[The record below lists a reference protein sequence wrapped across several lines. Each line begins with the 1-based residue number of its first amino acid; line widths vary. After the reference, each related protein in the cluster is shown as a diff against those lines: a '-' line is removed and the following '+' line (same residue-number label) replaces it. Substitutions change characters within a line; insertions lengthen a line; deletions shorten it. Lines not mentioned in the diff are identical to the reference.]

1 MTTASLSWREAATFG
16 TVHTALPIPPRE
28 APASLAQ
35 TPVVLDESDD
45 QLLHRV
51 GSGDQGAFRLLV
63 ERHADRAFGLALRI
77 LHNRADAE
85 DVVQDTMLK
94 VWVHRGR
101 WEDGRAKFSTWLYR
115 VVTNRCIDLRRQPRG
130 EDVDGLPELQDA
142 QPDALANLERHAAN
156 DMLEAAMARLPEQ
169 QRIALILSYHQNLS
183 NGEIADVMETTVFA
197 VESLLKRGRQHL
209 RKLLQRSGDDMLKA
223 FTDD

>member
-1 MTTASLSWREAATFG
+1 MTTASLSWSEA
-16 TVHTALPIPPRE
+16 TAFAAAPPAPLPRE
-28 APASLAQ
+28 APAA
-35 TPVVLDESDD
+35 TPVTPASAMDSDD
-45 QLLHRV
+45 QLLHRI
-51 GSGDQGAFRLLV
+51 GTGDQNAFRLLV

-77 LHNRADAE
+77 LQNRADAE

-115 VVTNRCIDLRRQPRG
+115 VVTNRCIDLRRQPRT
-130 EDVDGLPELQDA
+130 EDVDDVPEMQDA
-142 QPDALANLERHAAN
+142 NPDALATLERHAAS

-183 NGEIADVMETTVFA
+183 NNEIAEVMETTTFA
-197 VESLLKRGRQHL
+197 VESLLKRGRQCL

-223 FTDD
+223 FTDH